1 MIPKR
6 FLELPCPKC
15 ENTVRRVQKKD
26 DKSFFFWVHVDEGQ
40 GAVCE
45 PYLLDVK
52 EKPVTKESLEQPC
65 PKCAKPLKRVQK
77 RDKSSWFWVHV
88 DESEGAVCEPYLL
101 DVKEK
106 PVTKESLEQPCPK
119 CAKPVK
125 RVQKKDDKSIWFWV
139 HVDESEKAVCDPYL
153 LDVKEKPVTKESLE
167 QPCPKCAK
175 PLKRMQKTDK
185 SSWFWVHAYEANA
198 EGCERFLPDIKGKPT
213 TNELLEQPCP
223 FCKNPIKRLRKKET
237 KEWFWVHTSQPD
249 SGVCTMYL
257 GDTKGKPSKQA
268 NGVKS

>member
-15 ENTVRRVQKKD
+15 EKTVRRLQKKD
-26 DKSFFFWVHVDEGQ
+26 DKSFFFWVHIDEDQ

-52 EKPVTKESLEQPC
+52 EKPVTKESLEKPC

-77 RDKSSWFWVHV
+77 RDKS
-88 DESEGAVCEPYLL
+88 
-101 DVKEK
+101 
-106 PVTKESLEQPCPK
+106 
-119 CAKPVK
+119 
-125 RVQKKDDKSIWFWV
+125 IWFWV
-139 HVDESEKAVCDPYL
+139 HVDESEKSVCDPYL

-185 SSWFWVHAYEANA
+185 SSWFWVHANEANA

-223 FCKNPIKRLRKKET
+223 FCKNAIKRLRKKET
-237 KEWFWVHTSQPD
+237 KEWFWVHTSQPA

-257 GDTKGKPSKQA
+257 GDTKGEPTSQQR
-268 NGVKS
+268 